1 MKFYFSKKNLHLLM
15 ENICNLISGKIE
27 DVNENK
33 AAPYLMPY
41 KNEDDDKKDLDYE
54 DEELQNLF
62 KKKGQ

>member
-1 MKFYFSKKNLHLLM
+1 M